1 MPDGGH
7 RGRHGQDVAPVHRR
21 SRRTRFHGDH
31 RRVERLHT
39 AAYRRPATSTTDA
52 ASVRRPLGVRI
63 PRRLLPGVHRIAAL
77 AKRWL
82 LGTHQGAA
90 DRQHL
95 PGYLNEFVFRF
106 NRRTSRNRG
115 LVFMRLLQLAVGHDP
130 VRYREL
136 IRRPRPRETSPVPP
150 GATGTPAQPR
160 TPPPEQAL
168 APP

>member
-1 MPDGGH
+1 M
-7 RGRHGQDVAPVHRR
+7 
-21 SRRTRFHGDH
+21 
-31 RRVERLHT
+31 
-39 AAYRRPATSTTDA
+39 
-52 ASVRRPLGVRI
+52 
-63 PRRLLPGVHRIAAL
+63 LPGVHRIAAL

-82 LGTHQGAA
+82 LGTHQGAV

-115 LVFMRLLQLAVGHDP
+115 LVFMRVLQLAVGHDP

-150 GATGTPAQPR
+150 GATGHPPSLERPR
-160 TPPPEQAL
+160 QNRPWRRPDQRYSG
-168 APP
+168 